1 MRRNKTIN
9 HSHSTFKLPPI
20 NEALTVRK
28 VTISNPNIS
37 HLKTISSESVNVK
50 PTY

>member
-9 HSHSTFKLPPI
+9 HSHSAFKLPPI

-28 VTISNPNIS
+28 VTISNPITN
-37 HLKTISSESVNVK
+37 LKTVQSESVNLK
-50 PTY
+50 PT